1 MKGEKPSPLGHSGD
15 EESGSCRFTEEKQ
28 RLMEALVNGKFK
40 ALISQLLRSAG
51 VASYEEG
58 GESWVE
64 VIASL
69 SWEAA
74 SLLKPDVV
82 VAKARDLLYTHAH
95 THSQWTRWAVH
106 FLFKFT

>member
-1 MKGEKPSPLGHSGD
+1 
-15 EESGSCRFTEEKQ
+15 
-28 RLMEALVNGKFK
+28 MEALVNGKFK